1 MFLECYFFSYN
12 IYVTPISFIITI
24 LFFGVAI
31 LRYNFLSVAPIAL
44 KRVVDQMSDLYLVL
58 NQDYIISDCNKPF
71 ENVFHTKKS
80 ELEGKNL
87 YDLDFP
93 KDIVAEKGSLKRCIN
108 NAVKDEKIYRLQ
120 VALKNSQ
127 KHFNVE
133 VSGIFDDGNCIGV
146 LILFKD
152 ITQHLIDMQNLRE
165 KSKYFNG
172 KRAFGITRT
181 NDWWYSTQLKNTY
194 NVNSRCC

>member
-1 MFLECYFFSYN
+1 
-12 IYVTPISFIITI
+12 
-24 LFFGVAI
+24 
-31 LRYNFLSVAPIAL
+31 
-44 KRVVDQMSDLYLVL
+44 MSDLYLVL

-120 VALKNSQ
+120 VALK
-127 KHFNVE
+127 KF
-133 VSGIFDDGNCIGV
+133 
-146 LILFKD
+146 
-152 ITQHLIDMQNLRE
+152 
-165 KSKYFNG
+165 SK
-172 KRAFGITRT
+172 AF
-181 NDWWYSTQLKNTY
+181 
-194 NVNSRCC
+194 